1 MRRTIEQAQA
11 EIMQN
16 KARHDAAAA
25 QRRRVIKNTV
35 IPALS
40 AAAVF
45 ALVLGFAILPLLK
58 GPGRTAPEG
67 YAYGDQTV
75 NTADPQRDESTEGGA
90 AVSDG
95 YDSEAAC
102 ANTTPKPEVSVE
114 NAGSPQGA
122 ELGPWLCGTPGIEG
136 GWYEL
141 EDEITYDAMP
151 DGGILIVPKGDDRNN
166 YWIGVELAARMYG
179 CIAQLEPDENADIPD
194 SAEVLHIISLT
205 FGNDTLRVIAL
216 GDGTFI
222 LNAGTVCTLDAS
234 AAAELGELVREAQK

>member
-1 MRRTIEQAQA
+1 ELDA
-11 EIMQN
+11 E
-16 KARHDAAAA
+16 AAGAA
-25 QRRRVIKNTV
+25 NATAE
-35 IPALS
+35 PG
-40 AAAVF
+40 AVDGI
-45 ALVLGFAILPLLK
+45 V
-58 GPGRTAPEG
+58 PEG
-67 YAYGDQTV
+67 TETYA
-75 NTADPQRDESTEGGA
+75 
-90 AVSDG
+90 
-95 YDSEAAC
+95 
-102 ANTTPKPEVSVE
+102 
-114 NAGSPQGA
+114 
-122 ELGPWLCGTPGIEG
+122 WLCGTPGIEG

-141 EDEITYDAMP
+141 EDEITYEAMP

>member
-45 ALVLGFAILPLLK
+45 ALVFGFAILPLLK
-58 GPGRTAPEG
+58 GPGNTAPEG

-75 NTADPQRDESTEGGA
+75 NTADPQHNESTAGGA

-95 YDSEAAC
+95 CDAEAAGA
-102 ANTTPKPEVSVE
+102 ANATSEPGAVNGIVPEGTE
-114 NAGSPQGA
+114 TY
-122 ELGPWLCGTPGIEG
+122 PWLCGTPGIEG

-216 GDGTFI
+216 GDGTFV
-222 LNAGTVCTLDAS
+222 LNADTVCTLGAS
-234 AAAELGELVREAQK
+234 AAAELAELVREAQK

>member
-1 MRRTIEQAQA
+1 
-11 EIMQN
+11 
-16 KARHDAAAA
+16 
-25 QRRRVIKNTV
+25 
-35 IPALS
+35 
-40 AAAVF
+40 
-45 ALVLGFAILPLLK
+45 
-58 GPGRTAPEG
+58 
-67 YAYGDQTV
+67 
-75 NTADPQRDESTEGGA
+75 
-90 AVSDG
+90 
-95 YDSEAAC
+95 
-102 ANTTPKPEVSVE
+102 
-114 NAGSPQGA
+114 
-122 ELGPWLCGTPGIEG
+122 WLCGTPGIEG

-141 EDEITYDAMP
+141 EDEITYEAMP

-216 GDGTFI
+216 GDGTFV

>member
-45 ALVLGFAILPLLK
+45 ALVFGFAILPLLK
-58 GPGRTAPEG
+58 GPGNTAPAG

-75 NTADPQRDESTEGGA
+75 KTAVPSQGGSAVCETATQELDTEAAGA
-90 AVSDG
+90 ANATAEPGAVDG
-95 YDSEAAC
+95 IV
-102 ANTTPKPEVSVE
+102 PEGTE
-114 NAGSPQGA
+114 TYA
-122 ELGPWLCGTPGIEG
+122 WLCGTPGIEG

-141 EDEITYDAMP
+141 KDEITYDAMP

-216 GDGTFI
+216 GDGTFV